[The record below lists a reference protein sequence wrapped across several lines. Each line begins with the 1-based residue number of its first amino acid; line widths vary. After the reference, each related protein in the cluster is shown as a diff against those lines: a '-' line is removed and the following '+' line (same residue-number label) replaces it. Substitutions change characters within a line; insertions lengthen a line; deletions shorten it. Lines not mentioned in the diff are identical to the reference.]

1 MAENTLEEM
10 LKKIIDNPDVMS
22 KVSSIAEKSK
32 DKGLESTLP
41 EIIEA
46 IAPQVS
52 KSAEGKYEKTDT
64 SPTKSEKIDTSLPTE
79 TIRKLGE
86 KISNNSSLLLA
97 LKPYL
102 SKERGDMIDNIVKM
116 AQIADLMKLA
126 R

>member
-52 KSAEGKYEKTDT
+52 KSAEEKHEKTDT
-64 SPTKSEKIDTSLPTE
+64 SPTKSEKSDVSLPTD

>member
-46 IAPQVS
+46 IAPQVG
-52 KSAEGKYEKTDT
+52 KSVEEKAQKTDT
-64 SPTKSEKIDTSLPTE
+64 SPAKSEKSSTTLLFEPFNKFS
-79 TIRKLGE
+79 E
-86 KISNNSSLLLA
+86 KITKNSDLLLA

-102 SKERGDMIDNIVKM
+102 SNERGDMIDNIVKM

>member
-10 LKKIIDNPDVMS
+10 LKKIVDNPDVMS
-22 KVSSIAEKSK
+22 KVSSIAEKSR
-32 DKGLESTLP
+32 DRGLESTLP
-41 EIIEA
+41 EIIDA

-52 KSAEGKYEKTDT
+52 KSAEEKCEKTDT